1 MYESIMIF
9 KLKYMDVSMIIVFQC
24 FIFVL
29 LISII
34 VCQQSHPIPEH
45 HNNQPFKE
53 NSAECVGDPHAGNYD
68 CVNLEFPKKHELLYK
83 DPQKVLGKSFNNTI
97 TKSLCSSHLTVMGSS
112 LVSNHFTRQ
121 GIDMCTKVC
130 KTQLDK
136 ILKVYP
142 TTVVLKDMYC
152 SRSGIRMASCIC
164 EFKISCQVNIHSVLI
179 HFIVNRDGY
188 LAVFDEEVGKPYLF

>member
-1 MYESIMIF
+1 MFFFY
-9 KLKYMDVSMIIVFQC
+9 Y
-24 FIFVL
+24 
-29 LISII
+29 
-34 VCQQSHPIPEH
+34 
-45 HNNQPFKE
+45 
-53 NSAECVGDPHAGNYD
+53 Y
-68 CVNLEFPKKHELLYK
+68 
-83 DPQKVLGKSFNNTI
+83 LGKLFNNTI

>member
-1 MYESIMIF
+1 
-9 KLKYMDVSMIIVFQC
+9 
-24 FIFVL
+24 
-29 LISII
+29 
-34 VCQQSHPIPEH
+34 
-45 HNNQPFKE
+45 
-53 NSAECVGDPHAGNYD
+53 
-68 CVNLEFPKKHELLYK
+68 
-83 DPQKVLGKSFNNTI
+83 
-97 TKSLCSSHLTVMGSS
+97 MGSS

-188 LAVFDEEVGKPYLF
+188 LAVFDEEVGKPYLFWLCKIGVNCINDITVTSLFILIITIL